1 MEWQPIETAPHD
13 VAVYLIYDPETKSV
27 GQGHRTDLRSSEP
40 DAWVFQATGWRAKPS
55 HWMRLPDPP
64 RDC

>member
-27 GQGHRTDLRSSEP
+27 GQGHRTD
-40 DAWVFQATGWRAKPS
+40 AWVFQATGWRAKPS